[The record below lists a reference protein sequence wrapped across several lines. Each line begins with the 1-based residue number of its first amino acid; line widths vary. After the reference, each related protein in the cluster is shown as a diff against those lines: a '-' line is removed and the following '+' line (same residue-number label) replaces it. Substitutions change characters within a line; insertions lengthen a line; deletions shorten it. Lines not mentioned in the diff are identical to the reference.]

1 VCLVDDCYIG
11 GTTNGQ
17 HSRAFLLTA
26 SARRTGA
33 SREPRSQRLEQA
45 LIMSFPT
52 TVLRPIY
59 TALCRHVVMSWY
71 FCALPK
77 QLLHLYQQLRLR
89 LQLARL
95 LDGDRLGGLSGLGAD
110 LLNGIDNVK
119 TLDNLAE
126 DDVLAV
132 QPGGLDGAD
141 EELRAVAMGLLERHR
156 RLDIVNVRSGAGVGH
171 GEDTGASVL
180 QVEVLV
186 LELLAVDGLTTG
198 ALALVS
204 HSSYCLG
211 MRNARCHG

>member
-1 VCLVDDCYIG
+1 VV
-11 GTTNGQ
+11 
-17 HSRAFLLTA
+17 FLCVAEAT
-26 SARRTGA
+26 S
-33 SREPRSQRLEQA
+33 
-45 LIMSFPT
+45 
-52 TVLRPIY
+52 LR
-59 TALCRHVVMSWY
+59 
-71 FCALPK
+71 
-77 QLLHLYQQLRLR
+77 LYQQLRLR

-141 EELRAVAMGLLERHR
+141 EELRAVAMELLERHI
-156 RLDIVNVRSGAGVGH
+156 RLDKVNVRSGAGVGH

-198 ALALVS
+198 ALLLVS
-204 HSSYCLG
+204 HPSYCMG
-211 MRNARCHG
+211 IHNARCHG

>member
-1 VCLVDDCYIG
+1 MLYRCE
-11 GTTNGQ
+11 
-17 HSRAFLLTA
+17 HHES
-26 SARRTGA
+26 
-33 SREPRSQRLEQA
+33 RSQIGTSTDHVISHYSTRTDRYRSL
-45 LIMSFPT
+45 SS
-52 TVLRPIY
+52 R
-59 TALCRHVVMSWY
+59 RHVVVFLCVAEATS
-71 FCALPK
+71 LR
-77 QLLHLYQQLRLR
+77 LYQQLRLR

-141 EELRAVAMGLLERHR
+141 EELRAVAMELLERHR
-156 RLDIVNVRSGAGVGH
+156 RLDKVNVRSGAGVGH

-198 ALALVS
+198 ALLLVS
-204 HSSYCLG
+204 HPSYCMG
-211 MRNARCHG
+211 IHNARCHG

>member
-1 VCLVDDCYIG
+1 MLYRCEHHG
-11 GTTNGQ
+11 
-17 HSRAFLLTA
+17 S
-26 SARRTGA
+26 
-33 SREPRSQRLEQA
+33 RSQIGTSTDHVISHYSTRTDRYRSL
-45 LIMSFPT
+45 SS
-52 TVLRPIY
+52 R
-59 TALCRHVVMSWY
+59 RHVVVFLCVAEATS
-71 FCALPK
+71 LR
-77 QLLHLYQQLRLR
+77 LYQQLRLR

-141 EELRAVAMGLLERHR
+141 EELRAVAMELLERHI
-156 RLDIVNVRSGAGVGH
+156 RLDKVNVRSGAGVGH

-198 ALALVS
+198 ALLLVS
-204 HSSYCLG
+204 HPSYCMG
-211 MRNARCHG
+211 IHNARCHG